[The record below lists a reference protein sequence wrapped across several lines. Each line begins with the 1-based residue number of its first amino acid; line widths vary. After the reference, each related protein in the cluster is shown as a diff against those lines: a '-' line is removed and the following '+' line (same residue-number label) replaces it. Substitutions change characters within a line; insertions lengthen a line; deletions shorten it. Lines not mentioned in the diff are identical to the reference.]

1 MDKQIY
7 IEDVP
12 SIELG
17 GQTYTTSD
25 DSLIASFNTDVT
37 YNTSTDYIEYFI
49 YNANKELIDS
59 VESLKSFAIYGTDLS
74 ISPEQD
80 LENRA
85 YLDGKYYTVYNFL
98 RPLLSSSIQE
108 PYYIS
113 QISTDRTEIRLA
125 STNILGGD
133 IVDSTVALKTAI
145 EAAPFQKDFY
155 LNFGSNNLI
164 IANNI
169 LLDES
174 DPSNVTVLIKLY
186 EPLSEELDIQSQCWA
201 VEKIAESKAYL
212 INVTLSFA
220 GEDNT
225 LKIKGPNFNLQ
236 VSSETNKS
244 TEYQTTSGLKNA
256 NNSNLTYQLNSV
268 LAETGIDLNIDYS
281 NYTNFIFFSSAQTRL
296 ENFYYKL
303 GLIEEYTYSA
313 SFGSTSNNYYNSGSS
328 NYWQNK
334 LNETITNFDGYEY
347 YLYFESGSNTWPKS
361 NSTPPYTNYSTTS
374 TEGLNWLVGQSAIA
388 ETYDENNKDGLVE
401 AIPLYIKEDPNNANF
416 ELFVEMVGQH
426 FDSIWVYTQAI
437 PQKYNSDN
445 RVESG
450 LSKDLIGTALKDFG
464 IKLYQNNFTSDNL
477 YNTYL
482 GYTPSGSLLPYTG
495 QELITS
501 YVTASATGS
510 LIPLDNLSSEI
521 YKRLYHNLPFLLKKK
536 GTVEGLNTL
545 ITTFGIP
552 DTILR
557 VYEYGGKDQNT
568 NTFDQW
574 QQQYDLTFLNTGS
587 SYVTSSFV
595 LNSTWA
601 ATSNRPSAVE
611 FKFMTPGTPSST
623 HYSQSLW
630 STNNGAAILLK
641 YTGSAYSSGSYTGS
655 IVSPY
660 SQYGLLEF
668 YPSSSDLNTTAS
680 IYLPFFDGGWWSIL
694 INKNSSTDFTL
705 YAKNSLYNGNDG
717 NTLGF
722 QASSSVSLA
731 NPWATATE
739 AYLGKSTI
747 PSEIFSGS
755 LQELRYY
762 TQPISENT
770 FDAYVMNPGS
780 IEQSQYLAFR
790 ASLGGELYTASISIH
805 PKVSG
810 TQITT
815 SSFSSDSF
823 FYITG
828 SANYVPNVTT
838 VFYDQPTAGIKNAV
852 SDKIRV
858 QSTDVYGTTLSGLNT
873 LQQTSP
879 LNKSFTKDV
888 NYIEVGFSP
897 QNEINEDINS
907 QFGYF
912 NIGEYIGDP
921 RFVSQ
926 SSYTYPAL
934 EQLSLDYFKKYTESY
949 NYTDY
954 LRLIKFFDNSL
965 FKLLKDFIPART
977 SAATGAIIKQHL
989 LERNRQR
996 PAQVS
1001 YTQPEYTA
1009 SVTSVARDY
1018 QTGSIGVFTGGPGGS
1033 VNALTFTSQS
1043 WSSSILTKAGLVNQI
1058 NSSQYEFFNGAYSG
1072 SSIGV
1077 INNKLQDNP
1086 LLGSAYR
1093 VGIPDLQ
1100 NLNVELSSDFNS
1112 GTITS
1117 GPITFPFGTFYSTGG
1132 GTYLPLPLN
1141 QVTAGPTY
1149 YNSGAY
1155 TYTPGYNVQADL
1167 VFNFSGSVTNT
1178 VGTYYFIQFTI
1189 LENNVAIAGI
1199 TLGPDYQDTGTEA
1212 FKNSI
1217 TLSNYALKAGSVYSV
1232 YYRFGSSIGGATVNI
1247 LDSANTNWT
1256 VTVDNLY
1263 ALSTY
1268 YLDPTVYTQQN
1279 FPGDI
1284 NNFSD
1289 YNSLLNNVYSNRVS
1303 DKYYDVDYSTN
1314 LLNPVNFQS
1323 IISESALYAQVQD
1336 SNYTSGSVWT
1346 KARYSGTKLT
1356 SATYNTYTAGDISY
1370 GETAVIDSYGDYIG
1384 YFDTIESS
1392 DPEYPGGG
1400 IVNLQY
1406 LIHTDGTVIGL
1417 TAANENLFLVEN
1429 TFKAGSPATF
1439 LGQSYSSTNS
1449 TTAVPIIEGG
1459 ASYRTILVKSGSR
1472 SGSPGTYAD
1481 LAIAFE
1487 NYPNGYSSG
1496 GQDTTYDTIY
1506 FATSSL
1512 NSTVLQDSGS
1522 APAYTKGWLSMMLRP
1537 SSSVAGICTGFSPQD
1552 NQISIWNKYQSKYYN
1567 AFIPY
1572 EETFFP
1578 LRTYDY
1584 IRFGLTNPVNITASV
1599 DYSFSSFA
1607 LYRIVSSSIGDV
1619 NDIASNL
1626 TLESTITGSF
1636 SANLPTTI
1644 GSVPQGFRIFRRVP
1658 DETKVTVSPLP
1669 GYLQNGILV
1678 PNNFNPNV
1686 DPLALARKVGL
1697 IT

>member
-25 DSLIASFNTDVT
+25 DSLITSFNADVT

-186 EPLSEELDIQSQCWA
+186 EPLSEELGIQSQCWA

-212 INVTLSFA
+212 INVTVSFT
-220 GEDNT
+220 EQDNT
-225 LKIKGPNFNLQ
+225 LRIKGPNFNLQ
-236 VSSETNKS
+236 VSSEANKT

-268 LAETGIDLNIDYS
+268 LAETGADLNIDYN
-281 NYTNFIFFSSAQTRL
+281 NYNNFVFFSSAQTRL

-361 NSTPPYTNYSTTS
+361 NNTPPYTNYSTTS

-426 FDSIWVYTQAI
+426 FDSIWVYTQAVTE
-437 PQKYNSDN
+437 KYNSDN

-557 VYEYGGKDQNT
+557 VYEYGGKDKNINT
-568 NTFDQW
+568 WDQW
-574 QQQYDLTFLNTGS
+574 QNEYSYAFDTKGTGF
-587 SYVTSSFV
+587 VTSSFT
-595 LNSTWA
+595 LNSNWNA
-601 ATSNRPSAVE
+601 SGNRPQAVE
-611 FKFMTPGTPSST
+611 FRFQTRGIPTDGGY
-623 HYSQSLW
+623 YSQSLW
-630 STNNGAAILLK
+630 SLDSGSALILK
-641 YTGSAYSSGSYTGS
+641 YPGTAYNSGSFSGS
-655 IVSPY
+655 VADTY
-660 SQYGLLEF
+660 NKYGLLEF
-668 YPSSSDLNTTAS
+668 YPSSSNITTTAS
-680 IYLPFFDGGWWSIL
+680 VYLPFFDGGWWSVL
-694 INKNSSTDFTL
+694 INKNSSTNFTL

-722 QASSSVSLA
+722 QANSSVTLA
-731 NPWATATE
+731 NPWATATQT
-739 AYLGKSTI
+739 YLGKSNL
-747 PSEIFSGS
+747 SSKVFSGS

-770 FDAYVMNPGS
+770 FDAYVMNPS
-780 IEQSQYLAFR
+780 STEQSEYLAFR

-810 TQITT
+810 EQPLTASFTSNSNYFITSPAT
-815 SSFSSDSF
+815 F
-823 FYITG
+823 I
-828 SANYVPNVTT
+828 PNVDS
-838 VFYDQPTAGIKNAV
+838 VFYDQPAVGIKNPI
-852 SDKIRV
+852 SDKIKV
-858 QSTDVYGTTLSGLNT
+858 GTTDLYGTVLSGLNT
-873 LQQTSP
+873 IQQNYVISESYTR
-879 LNKSFTKDV
+879 DV
-888 NYIEVGFSP
+888 NYLEVGFSP

-921 RFVSQ
+921 RDISKDNFK
-926 SSYTYPAL
+926 YPAL
-934 EQLSLDYFKKYTESY
+934 DQLSLDYFKKYSSSY
-949 NYTDY
+949 NYVDY

-965 FKLLKDFIPART
+965 FRLIKDFIPART
-977 SAATGAIIKQHL
+977 SAATGAIVKQHL

-1001 YTQPEYTA
+1001 YSQPEYTG
-1009 SVTSVARDY
+1009 SVTSLPRDY
-1018 QTGSIGVFTGGPGGS
+1018 QTGSIEVFTGGAGGS
-1033 VNALTFTSQS
+1033 VNVLTNVTQS
-1043 WSSSILTKAGLVNQI
+1043 WTSSILTKTGLVTEI
-1058 NSSQYEFFNGAYSG
+1058 ESSRYEFFNGEYSG
-1072 SSIGV
+1072 SVVDAIK
-1077 INNKLQDNP
+1077 NKLQDNP
-1086 LLGSAYR
+1086 LLGSAFR

-1100 NLNVELSSDFNS
+1100 NLDVELSSNFNTGAINS
-1112 GTITS
+1112 GPYS
-1117 GPITFPFGTFYSTGG
+1117 LPFGTFYSTGG
-1132 GTYLPLPLN
+1132 GNFVVFPLN
-1141 QVTAGPTY
+1141 EVNKAPTY
-1149 YNSGAY
+1149 YNTGTY
-1155 TYTPGYNVQADL
+1155 TYTPGYNIQGDIT
-1167 VFNFSGSVTNT
+1167 FNFSGSVTNS
-1178 VGTYYFIQFTI
+1178 VGTYFFIQFIIT
-1189 LENNVAIAGI
+1189 ENGNAIGSY
-1199 TLGPDYQDTGTEA
+1199 LNGPNYQDTGTEA
-1212 FKNSI
+1212 FQGVLTVPNCS
-1217 TLSNYALKAGSVYSV
+1217 LVAGREYMIK
-1232 YYRFGSSIGGATVNI
+1232 YRFGSSIGGATVGI
-1247 LDSANTNWT
+1247 VDSDYTSWT
-1256 VTVDNLY
+1256 VSVDNL
-1263 ALSTY
+1263 AAQSTY

-1284 NNFSD
+1284 NDYSD

-1303 DKYYDVDYSTN
+1303 SKYFDVDYSQN
-1314 LLNPVNFQS
+1314 ALNPINFGT
-1323 IISESALYAQVQD
+1323 IISQSAIYAQVQD
-1336 SNYTSGSVWT
+1336 SNYATGSAWN
-1346 KARYSGTKLT
+1346 KGRYEGTKLK
-1356 SATYNTYTAGDISY
+1356 SATYNTYTTGDVSY
-1370 GETAVIDSYGDYIG
+1370 GKTAVIDQYTDYFLYYSNITEQTPDLTLIPYGGNVRGVALISINGDVISLTPDDQNIG
-1384 YFDTIESS
+1384 LVQQIFGVFDTVKLVT
-1392 DPEYPGGG
+1392 P
-1400 IVNLQY
+1400 NQY
-1406 LIHTDGTVIGL
+1406 LGTDV
-1417 TAANENLFLVEN
+1417 
-1429 TFKAGSPATF
+1429 
-1439 LGQSYSSTNS
+1439 
-1449 TTAVPIIEGG
+1449 
-1459 ASYRTILVKSGSR
+1459 
-1472 SGSPGTYAD
+1472 
-1481 LAIAFE
+1481 
-1487 NYPNGYSSG
+1487 
-1496 GQDTTYDTIY
+1496 
-1506 FATSSL
+1506 SSL
-1512 NSTVLQDSGS
+1512 TL
-1522 APAYTKGWLSMMLRP
+1522 TTII
-1537 SSSVAGICTGFSPQD
+1537 AGGVQ
-1552 NQISIWNKYQSKYYN
+1552 NYL
-1567 AFIPY
+1567 
-1572 EETFFP
+1572 ETFN
-1578 LRTYDY
+1578 
-1584 IRFGLTNPVNITASV
+1584 ILT
-1599 DYSFSSFA
+1599 
-1607 LYRIVSSSIGDV
+1607 SI
-1619 NDIASNL
+1619 
-1626 TLESTITGSF
+1626 
-1636 SANLPTTI
+1636 
-1644 GSVPQGFRIFRRVP
+1644 P
-1658 DETKVTVSPLP
+1658 DETNIFIGVVDSYPASVSTLTTPIFSDSP
-1669 GYLQNGILV
+1669 GYLI
-1678 PNNFNPNV
+1678 PANFNK
-1686 DPLALARKVGL
+1686 DYLSKVTQIAEAAGFP
-1697 IT
+1697 IN

>member
-1 MDKQIY
+1 
-7 IEDVP
+7 
-12 SIELG
+12 
-17 GQTYTTSD
+17 
-25 DSLIASFNTDVT
+25 
-37 YNTSTDYIEYFI
+37 
-49 YNANKELIDS
+49 
-59 VESLKSFAIYGTDLS
+59 
-74 ISPEQD
+74 
-80 LENRA
+80 
-85 YLDGKYYTVYNFL
+85 
-98 RPLLSSSIQE
+98 
-108 PYYIS
+108 
-113 QISTDRTEIRLA
+113 LA

-186 EPLSEELDIQSQCWA
+186 EPLSEELGIQSQCWA

-212 INVTLSFA
+212 INVTVSFT
-220 GEDNT
+220 EQDNT
-225 LKIKGPNFNLQ
+225 LRIKGPNFNLQ
-236 VSSETNKS
+236 VSSETNKT

-268 LAETGIDLNIDYS
+268 LAETGADLNIDYS
-281 NYTNFIFFSSAQTRL
+281 DYNNFVFFSSAQTRL

-361 NSTPPYTNYSTTS
+361 NNTPSYTNYSTTS
-374 TEGLNWLVGQSAIA
+374 TQGLNWLASQSAIA

-426 FDSIWVYTQAI
+426 FDSIWVYTQAVTE
-437 PQKYNSDN
+437 KYNSDN

-495 QELITS
+495 QELITT

-611 FKFMTPGTPSST
+611 FKFMTPGTPSGT

-630 STNNGAAILLK
+630 STNNGAAVLLK
-641 YTGSAYSSGSYTGS
+641 YAGSAYSSGSYTGS

-705 YAKNSLYNGNDG
+705 YAKNSLYSGNDG

-731 NPWATATE
+731 NPWTTATE
-739 AYLGKSTI
+739 AYLGKGTLS
-747 PSEIFSGS
+747 SKIFSGS

-780 IEQSQYLAFR
+780 IEQSEYLAFR

-810 TQITT
+810 EQVTT
-815 SSFSSDSF
+815 SSFSATSN

-828 SANYVPNVTT
+828 STNYIPNVTT
-838 VFYDQPTAGIKNAV
+838 VFYDQPVAGIKNAV

-858 QSTDVYGTTLSGLNT
+858 QSTNVYGTTLSGLST

-879 LNKSFTKDV
+879 LSGSFTRDV

-921 RFVSQ
+921 RFISQ
-926 SSYTYPAL
+926 SSYNYPAL

-996 PAQVS
+996 PAQVD
-1001 YTQPEYTA
+1001 YTQPEYTG
-1009 SVTSVARDY
+1009 SVTSLARDY
-1018 QTGSIGVFTGGPGGS
+1018 QTGSIEVFTGGAGGS
-1033 VNALTFTSQS
+1033 VPPLPTGGIQTSFFS
-1043 WSSSILTKAGLVNQI
+1043 GSLFFASGGPNTYFYNVISNPTNEYYTYNISFNVPSGYTDGGLVIYDSNTIETDPAAVNAIVSKSMADISGTTQNYTLVMREGISISYYFNSISFLTLTNILVTHNLYDPIQGYPTESI
-1058 NSSQYEFFNGAYSG
+1058 NGLAGIVNLPFSTAPYYTGDFVG
-1072 SSIGV
+1072 SNIDV
-1077 INNKLQDNP
+1077 VNKKLQDNP
-1086 LLGSAYR
+1086 LLGEAYR
-1093 VGIPDLQ
+1093 VSIPDLQ
-1100 NLNVELSSDFNS
+1100 DINVQVS
-1112 GTITS
+1112 GTLKIDNFVVSTASVPFNVDTLESPKFNTTTYQYTPQFGNIVDFEIVLQGTYTASQAGTPGTNSLIVDLAISGITGS
-1117 GPITFPFGTFYSTGG
+1117 APRTLFTVTGG
-1132 GTYLPLPLN
+1132 AT
-1141 QVTAGPTY
+1141 T
-1149 YNSGAY
+1149 
-1155 TYTPGYNVQADL
+1155 
-1167 VFNFSGSVTNT
+1167 NFSGS
-1178 VGTYYFIQFTI
+1178 FT
-1189 LENNVAIAGI
+1189 
-1199 TLGPDYQDTGTEA
+1199 Q
-1212 FKNSI
+1212 SI
-1217 TLSNYALKAGSVYSV
+1217 TLPSGLYLTPNIYKVVLYESSSNGS
-1232 YYRFGSSIGGATVNI
+1232 ATLV
-1247 LDSANTNWT
+1247 DVTASFNTNTKWS
-1256 VTVDNLY
+1256 VTTENL
-1263 ALSTY
+1263 AAQSTY

-1303 DKYYDVDYSTN
+1303 NIYYDVDYSQN
-1314 LLNPVNFQS
+1314 ALNPVNF
-1323 IISESALYAQVQD
+1323 ISLISQSALYAQVQD
-1336 SNYTSGSVWT
+1336 SNYSSGSAWT
-1346 KARYSGTKLT
+1346 KGRYSGTKLT

-1370 GETAVIDSYGDYIG
+1370 GETAVIDTYKT
-1384 YFDTIESS
+1384 YFLYFSKIILAQAGAGSTYS
-1392 DPEYPGGG
+1392 GGNVKG
-1400 IVNLQY
+1400 VA
-1406 LIHTDGTVIGL
+1406 LINSDGTSISLDKNNNNIG
-1417 TAANENLFLVEN
+1417 
-1429 TFKAGSPATF
+1429 
-1439 LGQSYSSTNS
+1439 
-1449 TTAVPIIEGG
+1449 
-1459 ASYRTILVKSGSR
+1459 LVKSLFT
-1472 SGSPGTYAD
+1472 SGSQITLISPLPTLGTD
-1481 LAIAFE
+1481 LG
-1487 NYPNGYSSG
+1487 GYNLNVLLG
-1496 GQDTTYDTIY
+1496 G
-1506 FATSSL
+1506 
-1512 NSTVLQDSGS
+1512 
-1522 APAYTKGWLSMMLRP
+1522 
-1537 SSSVAGICTGFSPQD
+1537 SV
-1552 NQISIWNKYQSKYYN
+1552 
-1567 AFIPY
+1567 
-1572 EETFFP
+1572 E
-1578 LRTYDY
+1578 
-1584 IRFGLTNPVNITASV
+1584 
-1599 DYSFSSFA
+1599 
-1607 LYRIVSSSIGDV
+1607 VSSSLG
-1619 NDIASNL
+1619 
-1626 TLESTITGSF
+1626 TYT
-1636 SANLPTTI
+1636 
-1644 GSVPQGFRIFRRVP
+1644 P
-1658 DETKVTVSPLP
+1658 DETNILIRSSAGDAVVLVDSP
-1669 GYLQNGILV
+1669 GYLV
-1678 PNNFNPNV
+1678 PSGYNPEYLKKIIDSAAAAGFPIN
-1686 DPLALARKVGL
+1686 
-1697 IT
+1697 